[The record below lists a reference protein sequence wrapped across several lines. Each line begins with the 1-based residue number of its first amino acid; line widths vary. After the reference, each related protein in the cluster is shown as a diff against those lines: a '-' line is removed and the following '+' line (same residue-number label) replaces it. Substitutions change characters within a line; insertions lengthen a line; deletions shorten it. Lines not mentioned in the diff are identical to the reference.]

1 MGEWERNS
9 FHQLAFTNIQLSYL
23 CNLFQ
28 TAEIQTPK
36 SISYLKSNEKNES
49 FQAEQE
55 IFFGFKKKNT
65 KTQSRWH
72 TIDTK
77 KAFKFHLNR
86 SWTVIWVN
94 HRSKSPDICSFCTK
108 KFQNWAK
115 AEP

>member
-55 IFFGFKKKNT
+55 FFFGFKKKKYKNT
-65 KTQSRWH
+65 EQVAYYRH
-72 TIDTK
+72 K
-77 KAFKFHLNR
+77 KSIQISSQQKL
-86 SWTVIWVN
+86 
-94 HRSKSPDICSFCTK
+94 DGYLG
-108 KFQNWAK
+108 
-115 AEP
+115 

>member
-55 IFFGFKKKNT
+55 FFFGLKKKYKNT
-65 KTQSRWH
+65 EQVAYYRH
-72 TIDTK
+72 K
-77 KAFKFHLNR
+77 KSIQISSQQKL
-86 SWTVIWVN
+86 
-94 HRSKSPDICSFCTK
+94 DGYLG
-108 KFQNWAK
+108 
-115 AEP
+115 